1 MSSSPSPPPSLVDA
15 LPSEL
20 LLKLSHYLLLPDLYR
35 LTRTARALHA
45 LLAFHSQ
52 SIFRPRLV
60 ALGIPVSTAAVLN
73 PAALLKDVIIWA
85 GIREAAGH
93 NWQGLKRV
101 DEIQDEHDPPRAY
114 FAAVAS
120 IVEGGLEVTVRMAD
134 DKHVIA
140 GTTPSAS
147 VYRID
152 GPSTPVKTLDREYVK
167 WIDEDD
173 SMIALAAEPSYLA
186 LNEWIGPGYDGG
198 HASIFNAAEI
208 SGSRD
213 SQPMYAGRIAKTSYS
228 AFTSGQLLSCCTAWW
243 LLPEPDLSN
252 GNGDPEEENEN
263 TAHPSKGEI
272 SLYQINPSGGRPTR
286 LWTHSL
292 PAGTRPRTLCISAT
306 HVHTAIDASPTCYI
320 LSIPIA
326 PSGDSSAAPLI
337 TELDSSPVC
346 LHAWNSV
353 IIAQTPGEFV
363 TYVNLGSLLHPIA
376 AVAIGD
382 VQRVALAAHPHAR
395 DPVLL
400 FRDICHPD
408 RLCLIRPAQHTRKW
422 FVAPDNRSAE
432 SGVWC
437 LFAKDA
443 KDVGVIWKPITF

>member
-1 MSSSPSPPPSLVDA
+1 
-15 LPSEL
+15 
-20 LLKLSHYLLLPDLYR
+20 
-35 LTRTARALHA
+35 
-45 LLAFHSQ
+45 
-52 SIFRPRLV
+52 
-60 ALGIPVSTAAVLN
+60 
-73 PAALLKDVIIWA
+73 
-85 GIREAAGH
+85 
-93 NWQGLKRV
+93 
-101 DEIQDEHDPPRAY
+101 
-114 FAAVAS
+114 
-120 IVEGGLEVTVRMAD
+120 MAD
-134 DKHVIA
+134 DKHLIA

-173 SMIALAAEPSYLA
+173 SMIAPAAEPSYLA

-198 HASIFNAAEI
+198 HASIFNAADI
-208 SGSRD
+208 PGSRD
-213 SQPMYAGRIAKTSYS
+213 SQPMYAGRISKTSYS
-228 AFTSGQLLSCCTAWW
+228 AFTSGQLLACCTAWW
-243 LLPEPDLSN
+243 LLPEPEMSN
-252 GNGDPEEENEN
+252 GNGDPVEENEN

-272 SLYQINPSGGRPTR
+272 SLYQINPSGGPPTR

-326 PSGDSSAAPLI
+326 LSGDSSAAPLI

-353 IIAQTPGEFV
+353 VIAQTPGEFV

-382 VQRVALAAHPHAR
+382 VQRVALAAHPHSR

-422 FVAPDNRSAE
+422 FVAPDNCSAE
-432 SGVWC
+432 SGVWS

-443 KDVGVIWKPITF
+443 KEA